1 MAEDKIVQSFDPGA
15 IPADG
20 DPCPFCNIAAAYP
33 PFESSSP
40 PPASSPSL
48 DPDKLTPSAFIVL
61 STPSLVAF
69 LDILPLS
76 HGHLLLC
83 PRAHRPKLTDVTARE
98 AAELGASL
106 RVLSAAL
113 VRATGVPDWNVVQ
126 NNGAAAAQVVG
137 HVHYHLIPRPE
148 IRASG
153 RFRESFTMFGR
164 GVRRELDDGEAAA
177 LAERLRGSVAAVVG
191 EEAGRGRRRGGG
203 SCDCVVLPKIY
214 GHGLTEWQHQN
225 VIMGDSTGMTH
236 YGWGFYSLK
245 VYQSKYVR
253 IPRL

>member
-1 MAEDKIVQSFDPGA
+1 MAEDTIVQSFDPGVT
-15 IPADG
+15 PADS

-33 PFESSSP
+33 PFEPSSP

-48 DPDKLTPSAFIVL
+48 APAKLAPPAFVVL
-61 STPSLVAF
+61 STPALVAF

-83 PRAHRPKLTDVTARE
+83 PRAHRPKLTDATARE
-98 AAELGASL
+98 AAALGAAL

-164 GVRRELDDGEAAA
+164 GVRRELDDDEAAA
-177 LAERLRGSVAAVVG
+177 LAERLRGSVAAVL
-191 EEAGRGRRRGGG
+191 EEEGRKGR
-203 SCDCVVLPKIY
+203 L
-214 GHGLTEWQHQN
+214 
-225 VIMGDSTGMTH
+225 
-236 YGWGFYSLK
+236 
-245 VYQSKYVR
+245 
-253 IPRL
+253 